1 MVAFYGGE
9 LAHAGADAG
18 LNENVTKAM
27 HAGWV
32 LLYFALGCLVL
43 ALAIFPEF
51 RRGALP
57 LARVCVRRA
66 RRAWATLGG
75 IASGVLGPTPATAAG
90 GRADSRWGDG
100 HVGWTVRWRWIAGGA
115 ALLLMPVL
123 AVLAWGLM
131 GTRQLEGFDDRVE
144 PANAQVAQLLQGEH
158 LVPPPPLPPEV
169 FATVEVEQ
177 VRPMLS
183 SADRRWDQMDPAFV
197 QRLLMVFRIMKERH
211 GYDMALLEGYRSPE
225 RQAMLAAKGSHVTMA
240 GAWQSYHQY
249 GLAADCAFYRDGK
262 LVISERD
269 PWAMRGYELYGEVA
283 EQLGLTW
290 GGRWRMMDFGHVE
303 WRKPGARRALTAGRT
318 P

>member
-32 LLYFALGCLVL
+32 MLYFALGCLVL

-100 HVGWTVRWRWIAGGA
+100 LAGWTVRWRWIAGGA
-115 ALLLMPVL
+115 
-123 AVLAWGLM
+123 
-131 GTRQLEGFDDRVE
+131 
-144 PANAQVAQLLQGEH
+144 
-158 LVPPPPLPPEV
+158 
-169 FATVEVEQ
+169 
-177 VRPMLS
+177 
-183 SADRRWDQMDPAFV
+183 
-197 QRLLMVFRIMKERH
+197 
-211 GYDMALLEGYRSPE
+211 
-225 RQAMLAAKGSHVTMA
+225 
-240 GAWQSYHQY
+240 GAWC
-249 GLAADCAFYRDGK
+249 GLAHRGDDQPGSVLGRAGSGHGVVVASGAAAIADG
-262 LVISERD
+262 
-269 PWAMRGYELYGEVA
+269 
-283 EQLGLTW
+283 
-290 GGRWRMMDFGHVE
+290 
-303 WRKPGARRALTAGRT
+303 AGRRQCAE
-318 P
+318 